1 MKIKLNR
8 DPKQLELLKLAG
20 SKNKEVSAQAM
31 EILAGFISPIIQQVI
46 EKAGLSDA
54 IYSKVTFNQDDQ
66 PSIPLDFYIDKK
78 VDYVRVW
85 SQSIAGGLPTNQIS
99 GLQELKVS
107 TYTIDSAVSFLKRY
121 ARLGQLDHIARALQF
136 MAQEILV
143 KTETNSWT
151 PILAALGSAST
162 NSLAHVISAA
172 TVGSLTL
179 EDFSKLITRAKK
191 INAASID
198 GGTPVASGVRGVTDL
213 FLGITGMEAIR
224 SWTYNP
230 LNTKAGVTGTGGTPT
245 GSSVGIPAPEAFRSQ
260 IYANAGLAEVWGLK
274 LHEVYELE
282 SDAAYSV
289 IFDNYYQNS
298 FTPGTNSLIV
308 GVDMSR
314 EALIKP
320 VEVDDNGNEVG
331 VFADDQWTQRSEKLG
346 FFSRRVEGSCVLDDR
361 CLTGL
366 LF

>member
-54 IYSKVTFNQDDQ
+54 VYTKLSFNQDDQ
-66 PSIPLDFYIDKK
+66 PTIPLDFYIDKK

-85 SQSIAGGLPTNQIS
+85 SQSIAGGLPSNFIS

-121 ARLGQLDHIARALQF
+121 ARLGQLDHIARALKF

-151 PILAALGSAST
+151 PILAALATAST
-162 NSLAHVISAA
+162 NNLSHVIDAG
-172 TVGSLTL
+172 TVGTLTL

-213 FLGITGMEAIR
+213 FLGLTGMEAIR

-260 IYANAGLAEVWGLK
+260 VYANAGLAEVWGLK

-289 IFDNYYQNS
+289 IFDS
-298 FTPGTNSLIV
+298 FFQGSYTVGTNSVIV

-320 VEVDDNGNEVG
+320 IEVDENGFEVG
-331 VFADDQWTQRSEKLG
+331 VYADDQWTLRSEKLG
-346 FFSRRVEGSCVLDDR
+346 MVAKRNEGAVILDDR
-361 CLTGL
+361 ALTGL
-366 LF
+366 KF